1 MATKQE
7 QIVAYSAAL
16 LTGIEGVSNRIYR
29 SRTEAFS
36 RDESPSI
43 SVEPGIATTATEPV
57 STCKIDWTLQLLIA
71 VFSRGIVAPSGTPL
85 LGLSA
90 DQVADPVVQEVHS
103 RMMTDRDMG
112 GLAMDCWLLS
122 RDPQFV
128 SAEDPSMVTLLTYQV
143 RYRTSITN
151 LSISAP

>member
-7 QIVAYSAAL
+7 QIVAYAAAL
-16 LTGIEGVSNRIYR
+16 LVGIDGVGNRIYR
-29 SRTEAFS
+29 SRQEAYS

-43 SVEPGIATTATEPV
+43 SVEPGTATTAAEPI

-71 VFSRGIVAPSGTPL
+71 VFSRGTVPPSGAPL

-90 DQVADPVVQEVHS
+90 DQVADPVIQQIQA

-122 RDPQFV
+122 RDPQMI

-143 RYRTSITN
+143 RYRTSIAD
-151 LSISAP
+151 LSVSAP